1 MFMDVLREYLA
12 ENTESLLCLEFLPN
26 GCLDKYISDEFSK
39 HDWRTRWNIIEGVCF
54 GLRYLHEQSNGPIVH
69 LDIKP
74 ANILLD
80 ENMLPKIADFGQS
93 RLFDKKQTISTKHT
107 IGTLGYILPEYFRG
121 IITPKSDIFSLGV
134 VILEVI
140 TGHRNYPY
148 DIRRSSEDFI
158 KSELQKWRTALQEEP
173 TMKSVDKDC
182 KQIKRCIQIG
192 LICVNLDRTKRP
204 TMKEIINMLQ
214 GVESMDQYISNEVT
228 SSTIH
233 VPGY

>member
-1 MFMDVLREYLA
+1 R
-12 ENTESLLCLEFLPN
+12 
-26 GCLDKYISDEFSK
+26 
-39 HDWRTRWNIIEGVCF
+39 
-54 GLRYLHEQSNGPIVH
+54 
-69 LDIKP
+69 
-74 ANILLD
+74 
-80 ENMLPKIADFGQS
+80 
-93 RLFDKKQTISTKHT
+93 
-107 IGTLGYILPEYFRG
+107 GYILPEYFRG

-214 GVESMDQYISNEVT
+214 GV
-228 SSTIH
+228 
-233 VPGY
+233 